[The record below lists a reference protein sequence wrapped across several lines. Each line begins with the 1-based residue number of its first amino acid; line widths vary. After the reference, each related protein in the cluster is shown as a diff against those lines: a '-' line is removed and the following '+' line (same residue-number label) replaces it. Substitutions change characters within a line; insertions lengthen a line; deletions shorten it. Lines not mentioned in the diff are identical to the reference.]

1 MKDGARND
9 PESRL
14 AMVLFLHLGGWRT
27 HAQLAQA
34 AGIARSQVS
43 EYFEGKRAIP
53 RPALEKIAAASGFPV
68 YLLDLLLREIRSF
81 RAAGQGRSRA
91 GRAFAGGVAIEL
103 MALVQRAADLIL
115 EPREETSGITPP
127 GIQDRPEAAT
137 LWNRLEECT
146 AEERRILVEELDEYR
161 TWALCERWPGRASPR
176 RRTTL
181 GRRWSWPSWRG
192 SSPS

>member
-68 YLLDLLLREIRSF
+68 HLLDPLLREIRSF
-81 RAAGQGRSRA
+81 RAAGRGRSRT
-91 GRAFAGGVAIEL
+91 RRVFAGGVATEL
-103 MALVQRAADLIL
+103 VVLVQRAADLIL
-115 EPREETSGITPP
+115 EPCHEPSGIAPP
-127 GIQDRPEAAT
+127 GIHDRVAAAA
-137 LWNRLEECT
+137 LWSRLEECS
-146 AEERRILVEELDEYR
+146 AEERRMLVEELDEFR
-161 TWALCERWPGRASPR
+161 TWALCERVARQSITAAP
-176 RRTTL
+176 
-181 GRRWSWPSWRG
+181 
-192 SSPS
+192 